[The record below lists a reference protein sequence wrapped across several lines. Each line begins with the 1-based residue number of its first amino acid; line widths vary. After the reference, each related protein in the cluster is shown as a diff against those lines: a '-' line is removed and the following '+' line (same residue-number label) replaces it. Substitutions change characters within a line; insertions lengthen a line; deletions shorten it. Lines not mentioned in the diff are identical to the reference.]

1 MTDLTR
7 LANLPE
13 LSSLVLGDL
22 SGVFL
27 DSVNEPDG
35 EAVAAIMGFA
45 AATLADVGNLLGVGE
60 LRRIAIASPGAACLV
75 ALDVDSVITASIE
88 SSRSLMAVEK
98 QVDGALRGG

>member
-13 LSSLVLGDL
+13 LSSVVLGDL

-45 AATLADVGNLLGVGE
+45 ASTLSEVGALLGVGT
-60 LRRIAIASPGAACLV
+60 LQRIAISGPSTASLV
-75 ALDVDSVITASIE
+75 SLEVDSVITASVD
-88 SSRSLMAVEK
+88 SSRSLGAVEK
-98 QVDGALRGG
+98 KVDGALRGS